1 MATVG
6 RPSRNRKN
14 LARLR
19 RVGRALLARR
29 PPVPCRILARLPH
42 EPCGFSLRAKTPDD
56 AVASTAVEISEINFA
71 LFKVSYL
78 SFLFLAV
85 ITDTA

>member
-1 MATVG
+1 MSVGTGAVTLTVG
-6 RPSRNRKN
+6 LVDPS
-14 LARLR
+14 LTG
-19 RVGRALLARR
+19 V
-29 PPVPCRILARLPH
+29 V
-42 EPCGFSLRAKTPDD
+42 SSAKTPDD